1 MKPRVRII
9 EGDAESAVLLAD
21 QLGVL
26 GWQVET
32 FASAEAG
39 LAGLETAEVDA
50 VLTVLEL
57 GTASGVDVCR
67 AATAARPDVPVL
79 LMTSYGTLTA
89 AVGAMRAG
97 AHDFLIKPL
106 TRDVL
111 DVAFT
116 RALEYRRLRQEL
128 TRLRREV
135 GPSSG
140 HAGLLGQSPPMQ
152 RVYTLIDRLGP
163 SSASVLIRG
172 DSGVGK
178 ELVARALHARSRRAD
193 GPFVAINCAAVPE
206 KLLESELFG
215 HEKGAFTGADRPRA
229 GLFREAQGGTL
240 FLDEI
245 GEMSAAL
252 QPKLLRALQERRIR
266 PVGAD
271 HEVPV
276 DVRVIAAT
284 HQDLGQALRAGRFRT
299 DLYYRL
305 AVVLLDVPPLR
316 ARGEDIVAMAEAF
329 LGEICA
335 RDDRPLLTLS
345 HAATTSLVLYDWPGN
360 VRELKNAM
368 EHAAAFAAG
377 PLVHNTDLPP
387 AIAGDALAE
396 AESPA
401 AAPGFLSLDEMER
414 RHILRVFDAVGQ
426 NKSETARILGIDRK
440 TLHAKLARYG
450 RDQG

>member
-9 EGDAESAVLLAD
+9 EEDVESAALLAD

-26 GWQVET
+26 GWRPEIFT
-32 FASAEAG
+32 AAAAG

-57 GTASGVDVCR
+57 GATSGLEVCR

-79 LMTSYGTLTA
+79 LMTSYGTLSA
-89 AVGAMRAG
+89 AVEAMRAG
-97 AHDFLIKPL
+97 AQDFLVKPL
-106 TRDVL
+106 TRDAL

-135 GPSSG
+135 GPTV

-172 DSGVGK
+172 ESGVGK

-271 HEVPV
+271 HEVAV

-284 HQDLGQALRAGRFRT
+284 HQDLSQALKAGRFRT

-329 LGEICA
+329 LDEICG
-335 RDDRPLLTLS
+335 RDGRPALGLS
-345 HAATTSLVLYDWPGN
+345 QGAATSLMLYDWPGN

-368 EHAAAFAAG
+368 EHAAAFATG
-377 PLVHNTDLPP
+377 PLVQAADLPP
-387 AIAGDALAE
+387 AIAGDSQQE
-396 AESPA
+396 PDEPA
-401 AAPGFLSLDEMER
+401 VAAGFVTLDEVER

-440 TLHAKLARYG
+440 TLHARLARYG
-450 RDQG
+450 HDGG